1 MTFERIIHNGYTL
14 SDGFQIPP
22 GTFVGSPSQAIAMNP
37 EVYPNPEVFDGWRH
51 EKMLQAV
58 KKDPS
63 AAGRTKWASA
73 NLENMAFGYGRHAC
87 PGRFFADYEIK
98 LIIAH
103 LLSAYD
109 FEYVK
114 EQKQRPA
121 NLNAETQMIPNH
133 QTKIRMCKR

>member
-1 MTFERIIHNGYTL
+1 
-14 SDGFQIPP
+14 
-22 GTFVGSPSQAIAMNP
+22 MNP